1 MINTEKYIKLSSYRF
16 INQSYLARKCEN
28 NVLLNVS
35 NLKDELNRI
44 TDKTAK
50 KLQNELLILLGKVK
64 ECINSDED
72 IEKNV
77 VNLKAYGILLFFFN
91 QNIYFYRNTK
101 RKFTPT
107 YKEFVIE
114 KLTFIAQKLE
124 EAIWQDSEDGQV
136 QP

>member
-1 MINTEKYIKLSSYRF
+1 MINTEKYIKLCNYGF
-16 INQSYLARKCEN
+16 IKQSELARKCGN

-35 NLKDELNRI
+35 NLRDGLNRI

-50 KLQNELLILLGKVK
+50 KLQNELLTILDKVK
-64 ECINSDED
+64 ACINSNNIEED
-72 IEKNV
+72 AY
-77 VNLKAYGILLFFFN
+77 NLKNYIALTYFKQNMFFYG
-91 QNIYFYRNTK
+91 RTK
-101 RKFTPT
+101 RKFTPK